1 MDLSKLINNNE
12 FIEKMFQTAT
22 RGLILV
28 FCITILLYLAIFPFY
43 VYVFKLN
50 RRRDNKTVLFPTV
63 NHFFQMD
70 TFPSHYDGSDSFYN
84 VYIIPL
90 HKEIVL
96 YFIYSLNI
104 NSSRTRINF
113 GLYSMIIVALF
124 YALLFFSTTFYIPI
138 MLSAQKMCSA
148 QNCAVQKYIYWQT
161 LTVFVCK
168 STLLFPTVSHF
179 YEMVKFT
186 FYLLVLLIL
195 CIPLLF
201 VATHF
206 SEIAVYLVI
215 CLAFFII
222 LALYQFT
229 ETFHFII
236 FLLAAQRFLVF
247 YFPSTEKHIA
257 LFQKFMSKKV
267 WYVHLTLL
275 FPTVG
280 HVYNMVT
287 ITFYLFVSFIICMSL
302 FMNSG
307 PELSNLILFIIVA
320 LITFA
325 LYLSTEA
332 FHFLIFLLA
341 AQRFLVFYFPSTEKH
356 IALFQKFMSKKVWYV
371 HLVSVVK
378 EITIICIVGSQ
389 MEIKRPNIRC
399 IPAPGY
405 CQDTWSGIGF
415 YTVVWMTLL
424 NFSITKIKLQG
435 FILFFHVL
443 LFLSIPFYIPIM
455 ISAQKISSNQYCKVQ
470 NYIHWQTLTIFV
482 CKLVQHQF

>member
-1 MDLSKLINNNE
+1 MSNSSE
-12 FIEKMFQTAT
+12 FINYVISQPTVSGFIAMFLTFT
-22 RGLILV
+22 LFYLI
-28 FCITILLYLAIFPFY
+28 TFPFY
-43 VYVFKLN
+43 VIAFKLN
-50 RRRDNKTVLFPTV
+50 RTRDRN
-63 NHFFQMD
+63 
-70 TFPSHYDGSDSFYN
+70 
-84 VYIIPL
+84 
-90 HKEIVL
+90 
-96 YFIYSLNI
+96 
-104 NSSRTRINF
+104 
-113 GLYSMIIVALF
+113 
-124 YALLFFSTTFYIPI
+124 
-138 MLSAQKMCSA
+138 
-148 QNCAVQKYIYWQT
+148 
-161 LTVFVCK
+161 
-168 STLLFPTVSHF
+168 
-179 YEMVKFT
+179 
-186 FYLLVLLIL
+186 
-195 CIPLLF
+195 
-201 VATHF
+201 
-206 SEIAVYLVI
+206 
-215 CLAFFII
+215 
-222 LALYQFT
+222 
-229 ETFHFII
+229 
-236 FLLAAQRFLVF
+236 
-247 YFPSTEKHIA
+247 
-257 LFQKFMSKKV
+257 
-267 WYVHLTLL
+267 TLL

-415 YTVVWMTLL
+415 YTV
-424 NFSITKIKLQG
+424 G

-482 CKLVQHQF
+482 CKLINIVVVIYNHTFGSLSIAEYTVVIVIIDIVTTPLIVQLSYLGSNGVSFQWRTFFRELFGGEGSSTVAPQLDN